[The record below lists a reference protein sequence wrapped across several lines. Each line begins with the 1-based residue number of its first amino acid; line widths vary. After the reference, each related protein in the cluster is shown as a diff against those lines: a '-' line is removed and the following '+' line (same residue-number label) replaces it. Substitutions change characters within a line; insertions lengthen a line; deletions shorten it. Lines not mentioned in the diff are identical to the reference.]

1 MSNSE
6 QNKLLGVPVCNIIA
20 AYLRADDMKV
30 GHNWHSRVESAIY
43 RQSELLARLAAE
55 SEIDPREK
63 QEDDKS

>member
-1 MSNSE
+1 M
-6 QNKLLGVPVCNIIA
+6 CNIIA